1 DATHVAPARVAAR
14 LPVAAGGAVGD
25 LPDGAAPLPGRVGPG
40 RGRPRLA
47 APRARPRQGDRLRHG
62 AHEAGPPRRAAA
74 AGGPLAVPAVPR
86 DGRVRAATLG
96 RAGLARRAQE
106 SVR

>member
-1 DATHVAPARVAAR
+1 GGWLRRRGAGAGRGRPDRGLRRAYGVGPLRDTAADPDGAAGRRDGALAAGAGPHRAPHDATHVAPARVAAR

-47 APRARPRQGDRLRHG
+47 
-62 AHEAGPPRRAAA
+62 
-74 AGGPLAVPAVPR
+74 
-86 DGRVRAATLG
+86 
-96 RAGLARRAQE
+96 
-106 SVR
+106 